1 VTDFRVDLLDEHGT
15 VVASGPAGSVAFT
28 PGGLTVT
35 GVRVTDAQGATVYEG
50 PVEGPVTP
58 PPETFT
64 CPRCHRTSWNP
75 NDAREGYCGA
85 CHDWTRA
92 PEVLTYP

>member
-1 VTDFRVDLLDEHGT
+1 VTDFRVYLLDEHGT
-15 VVASGPAGSVAFT
+15 VVASGAAGSVAFQ

-50 PVEGPVTP
+50 PVEGTAPS
-58 PPETFT
+58 FT

-75 NDAREGYCGA
+75 NDVREGYCGA
-85 CHDWTRA
+85 CHDWTR
-92 PEVLTYP
+92 PPHP